1 VRPTQSHGPPVT
13 VIPENAPWRSSNLT
27 DPAWPIVSIKSDTS
41 DNTLTSRIAP
51 DNVRL
56 MCLHASIVGAPRPSL
71 YRHTPTD
78 GSGECRDVQ
87 PQPSSFRS
95 GSCDRR
101 VLQPVAVG
109 PYDLVV
115 LIGGKPVESQFKAPR
130 TSNRACPRNVAHQSR
145 RFRVDLAVGQRPA
158 NALSGPDAR
167 PTGGPS
173 DPADAKRKTPLS
185 LGTGRRGL
193 AWGRVG

>member
-1 VRPTQSHGPPVT
+1 VRPTQSHGPRVT

-27 DPAWPIVSIKSDTS
+27 DPAWPIVSIKSYTS
-41 DNTLTSRIAP
+41 DNTLTSRIEP

-71 YRHTPTD
+71 YRHTTTD

-95 GSCDRR
+95 GSCDRC

-115 LIGGKPVESQFKAPR
+115 LIGGKPVESQFEAPP
-130 TSNRACPRNVAHQSR
+130 TSNRACPRNVAHQCH
-145 RFRVDLAVGQRPA
+145 RFRVDLAVA
-158 NALSGPDAR
+158 
-167 PTGGPS
+167 PS
-173 DPADAKRKTPLS
+173 QAGDIAC
-185 LGTGRRGL
+185 
-193 AWGRVG
+193 V